1 MMDFQGYIW
10 ISILFWFEN
19 SRIWDVMR
27 LSAINRF
34 NNYFKLV
41 LRPDLHDH
49 VEVPLVISVNQA
61 LMFVIVV
68 IMVDIIGF

>member
-1 MMDFQGYIW
+1 
-10 ISILFWFEN
+10 
-19 SRIWDVMR
+19 MR